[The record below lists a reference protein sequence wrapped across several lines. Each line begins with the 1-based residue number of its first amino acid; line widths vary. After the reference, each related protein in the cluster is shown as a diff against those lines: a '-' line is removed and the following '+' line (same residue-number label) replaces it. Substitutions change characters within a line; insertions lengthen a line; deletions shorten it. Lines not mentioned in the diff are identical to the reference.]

1 PNDQQLFN
9 LSIIDGISLD
19 EGSLELRYWVE
30 SIHDNG
36 DGVPQENE
44 YASRPLLKQGDSEYF
59 HASFDDSN
67 NQHDQ
72 LVSLYVKGYDST
84 GNPLPTDAGLDDDL
98 HHYTSLVPSP
108 ATLNRS
114 SLEYAANGSASVPGH
129 ASWLNFT
136 IKDINGLD
144 DLESVKVLFADASVL
159 IWQAGDNFTSQ
170 TTGMVVNSFSIT
182 GIDEH
187 IQFSIEFDTD
197 SQFNPAMPY
206 GQISIHVTDSSGLQF
221 LHTGISWSFDSAV
234 FIQGF
239 SIISDD
245 KQLFEDDFVG
255 VGARLLMQGRL
266 RYVAANLSP
275 PAEYHELF
283 LEVPQDLPLLIERDE
298 YGYFSGEMDAL
309 GSGLFKATINVIM
322 GSGEATNPPPIRLQ
336 LDESAPIIVGS
347 QPDFIAVNS
356 TVLVLQFDIQ
366 EIGAGLSNA
375 SIPVYCQQMDGLSQI
390 GEEITNLAV
399 QIIANEVSRYQVNLS
414 SHPIGDVDNLEC
426 WLDLSDMAGNQLTGP
441 GSSATWPLRIE
452 IVETRADLHA
462 SSFSITSDAPQIGES
477 SQVELLLVNLG
488 NHSDEAFQVSLQTH
502 VFKDEKW
509 HVSEVA
515 NQTIVLSKGQV
526 SKITFTWRP
535 DWQGQ
540 MNLVV
545 VLDST
550 SKITEQNENNSFSI
564 NLDVKPMSQED
575 GLLASQSSMA
585 IAGIGIIGL
594 FAVIMLGFAL
604 KRMKQE
610 DEYEDWVDEEEV
622 TQD

>member
-1 PNDQQLFN
+1 M
-9 LSIIDGISLD
+9 
-19 EGSLELRYWVE
+19 
-30 SIHDNG
+30 
-36 DGVPQENE
+36 
-44 YASRPLLKQGDSEYF
+44 
-59 HASFDDSN
+59 
-67 NQHDQ
+67 
-72 LVSLYVKGYDST
+72 
-84 GNPLPTDAGLDDDL
+84 
-98 HHYTSLVPSP
+98 
-108 ATLNRS
+108 LNIS

-136 IKDINGLD
+136 IKDINGLN

-159 IWQAGDNFTSQ
+159 IWQAGGNFTSQ
-170 TTGMVVNSFSIT
+170 TTGMEVISFSIRDI
-182 GIDEH
+182 GEH

-206 GQISIHVTDSSGLQF
+206 GQISIHVIDSSGLQF

-234 FIQGF
+234 LIQGF

-283 LEVPQDLPLLIERDE
+283 LEVPQDLPLLIDRDE
-298 YGYFSGEMDAL
+298 EGYFSGEMDAL

-322 GSGEATNPPPIRLQ
+322 GSSEATNPPPIRLQ

-356 TVLVLQFDIQ
+356 TVLILQFDIQ

-414 SHPIGDVDNLEC
+414 SQPIEDVDNLEC
-426 WLDLSDMAGNQLTGP
+426 WLDLSDGAGNQLTGP

-502 VFKDEKW
+502 VFKDGKW
-509 HVSEVA
+509 HISEVA
-515 NQTIVLSKGQV
+515 NQTIVLNKDQV

-540 MNLVV
+540 MDLVV

-575 GLLASQSSMA
+575 GLFSSQSSMA
-585 IAGIGIIGL
+585 IAGIGVIGL

-610 DEYEDWVDEEEV
+610 DEYEEWVDEEEV